1 MVFLSASVTCL
12 SVFWLIIWKLKV
24 RSTSLLC
31 PVATSSFQSNVIN
44 IVLCFWDMQMYYLA
58 LRDKGLRAWN
68 FKWIYQEDIIVIL
81 FYLGFSSL
89 EKVTLILQCASA
101 KLMLVVYLGSFTFKS
116 LNTARVLL
124 CKSDVRLV
132 CTWPVYKKCNPR
144 KEIKKAKQAIG
155 KVYDKST
162 TMKVFY
168 ND

>member
-1 MVFLSASVTCL
+1 VT
-12 SVFWLIIWKLKV
+12 KV
-24 RSTSLLC
+24 YELA
-31 PVATSSFQSNVIN
+31 VSNEFIKK
-44 IVLCFWDMQMYYLA
+44 ILF
-58 LRDKGLRAWN
+58 
-68 FKWIYQEDIIVIL
+68 VIL

-116 LNTARVLL
+116 PNYWVLL